1 MNSKAHATVLA
12 AALLAASGAAV
23 AQQNTVKLGI
33 TRYDTSAKTD
43 GIRGI
48 GVPPGADIETTDATT
63 VILVYERLINPN
75 LGVELVLGIPPRI
88 KANAAGTVA
97 FLGNDVLSAKNV
109 APTLL
114 VNWHFGQPGDT
125 WRPYVGAGLNYT
137 KFASVKSTLSPDPK
151 MGDSL
156 GLALQ
161 AGIDYRLTKEWSLFA
176 SVARVDVKSKVVAA
190 GATVIETKVD
200 FRPVVYSFGA
210 AYSF

>member
-1 MNSKAHATVLA
+1 MNSKAHAILA
-12 AALLAASGAAV
+12 AVLLASSGAAL
-23 AQQNTVKLGI
+23 AQQNTVKVGI
-33 TRYDTSAKTD
+33 TRYDTNAKTD

-48 GVPPGADIETTDATT
+48 GVPPGADAETTDATT
-63 VILVYERLINPN
+63 VIFVYERLINPN

-88 KANAAGTVA
+88 KANATGTVA

-125 WRPYVGAGLNYT
+125 WRPYVGAGVNYT
-137 KFASVKSTLSPDPK
+137 KFASVKSSLAPDAK
-151 MGDSL
+151 MGDSV

-161 AGIDYRLTKEWSLFA
+161 AGIDYRLSKEWSLFA

-190 GATVIETKVD
+190 GATVLETKID
-200 FRPVVYSFGA
+200 FRPMVYSFGA
-210 AYSF
+210 SYSF

>member
-1 MNSKAHATVLA
+1 MNSKLQAIAIVALA
-12 AALLAASGAAV
+12 LAGGAAL

-63 VILVYERLINPN
+63 VIFVYERLINPN

>member
-1 MNSKAHATVLA
+1 MNSKLQALA
-12 AALLAASGAAV
+12 IAALTLAGGAAF
-23 AQQNTVKLGI
+23 AQQNIVKVGV
-33 TRYDTSAKTD
+33 TRYDTTAKTD

-63 VILVYERLINPN
+63 LIFVYERLINPN

-88 KANAAGTVA
+88 KANATGTVA

-125 WRPYVGAGLNYT
+125 WRPYLGAGVNYT
-137 KFASVKSTLSPDPK
+137 KFANVKSTLSPDPK
-151 MGDSL
+151 MGDSV

-161 AGIDYRLTKEWSLFA
+161 AGIDYRLSNEWSLFA
-176 SVARVDVKSKVVAA
+176 SIARVDVKSKVVAA

>member
-151 MGDSL
+151 MGDSV